1 MKPYEYQS
9 HKTLGKWNVHG
20 LRRGHTC
27 RSHEDGREQGSQAH
41 NPSGTTGLNRDENI
55 HTQPHAQTNAES
67 IKGYYKKV
75 TKIQQQHSKGP
86 TTHMDKHG
94 KDDIKVGNY
103 KDGATASSNTEA
115 RTSNATF
122 GPTQGHTYL
131 SHEAATERRSLAL
144 NSSRITGLYRDKVI
158 YTHSDVQNH
167 IRASGGY
174 GEKVTEEKESGAED
188 QTTAVVK
195 LQGILG
201 ENIKDGGDVE
211 KDARLR
217 ELVRDEAT
225 DEAIER
231 GWTTVLHRDEAKSGT
246 KQGWTTG
253 RHKDEA
259 MDTHPY
265 IQAVLHRDEAKNGT
279 EQGWTTG
286 LHRDE
291 AIDGAIERGV
301 TTVPHRER
309 RKYRRT
315 THKDPTCTDRPGLRG
330 PKATGT
336 LGARDWARESAGMAT
351 R

>member
-1 MKPYEYQS
+1 MQLASEGISSPDGVGSGGVQLVPVAPHLAVHINEKHLLVPDS
-9 HKTLGKWNVHG
+9 VSDCKCAVIDNVCDFSWTNCEWLQNTSG
-20 LRRGHTC
+20 ENQYFVQPRAPRGA
-27 RSHEDGREQGSQAH
+27 EQR
-41 NPSGTTGLNRDENI
+41 P
-55 HTQPHAQTNAES
+55 
-67 IKGYYKKV
+67 K
-75 TKIQQQHSKGP
+75 
-86 TTHMDKHG
+86 
-94 KDDIKVGNY
+94 
-103 KDGATASSNTEA
+103 
-115 RTSNATF
+115 
-122 GPTQGHTYL
+122 
-131 SHEAATERRSLAL
+131 ER
-144 NSSRITGLYRDKVI
+144 G
-158 YTHSDVQNH
+158 SDVQNH

-174 GEKVTEEKESGAED
+174 GKKVTEEKESCAED

-195 LQGILG
+195 LQGILS
-201 ENIKDGGDVE
+201 ENIKDGGNVE
-211 KDARLR
+211 KDARLL

-246 KQGWTTG
+246 EQGWTTG